1 MKTRRLFNTSA
12 YKTSRIL
19 EDAVRNTGFRVYP
32 ELPLSLVLEL
42 DRSTLSRQ
50 ERNTINTA
58 SFDFVV
64 YNEGSFPEF
73 AIEFDGPDHRTYEKT
88 IRADIRKNRLCCGAG
103 LPLLRINDDF
113 LTEYEKSS
121 LLEFVVRRFVKWRND
136 QDQLTEEEA
145 EIHRFLTAR
154 GAAEEEYEEMMEP
167 QLMWDLE
174 HQFPASRR
182 LGELLYTTY
191 GVVNTHMT
199 PEAFEV
205 ATSAAEYLMFGRDSY
220 GSSPLG
226 LYHRTV
232 QRGYDLTKM
241 TRKSSTQFE
250 TERVHDVSVAVTY
263 QWRLQTVDLED
274 AHVKNFIIEYTHGQ
288 GLPGTSTEELT
299 DHFCDFLALKQL
311 NDWAEVNLK
320 NVNTKQPSTSTG
332 DVVSYDR

>member
-1 MKTRRLFNTSA
+1 MKTKKLFNTSA

-19 EDAVRNTGFRVYP
+19 EEALRDTGFRVYP
-32 ELPLSLVLEL
+32 ELALNLVLEL

-50 ERNTINTA
+50 ERNTLNTA

-64 YNEGSFPEF
+64 YNEASFPEF

-121 LLEFVVRRFVKWRND
+121 LLEFVARRFVKWRND

-167 QLMWDLE
+167 QLIWDLE

-182 LGELLYTTY
+182 LGEFLYTTY
-191 GVVNTHMT
+191 GIVNTHMT
-199 PEAFEV
+199 AEAFEA
-205 ATSAAEYLMFGRDSY
+205 ATGAPEYLMFGREWN

-226 LYHRTV
+226 LYHRRV
-232 QRGYDLTKM
+232 QRGYDLTRM
-241 TRKSSTQFE
+241 SRKTPTQYK
-250 TERVHDVSVAVTY
+250 TERVHEVSVAVTY
-263 QWRLQTVDLED
+263 QWRLQTVDLQEAD
-274 AHVKNFIIEYTHGQ
+274 LKNFIVEYTHGQ
-288 GLPGTSTEELT
+288 ELAGTSTEELA
-299 DHFCDFLALKQL
+299 DHFCDFLALNQL
-311 NDWAEVNLK
+311 KAWAEVNLK
-320 NVNTKQPSTSTG
+320 TISHQTASASSG
-332 DVVSYDR
+332 DVVSCDL